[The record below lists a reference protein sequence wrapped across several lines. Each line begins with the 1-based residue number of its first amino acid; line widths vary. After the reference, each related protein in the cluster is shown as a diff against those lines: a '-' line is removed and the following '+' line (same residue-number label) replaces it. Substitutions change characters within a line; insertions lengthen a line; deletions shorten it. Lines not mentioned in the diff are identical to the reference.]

1 MQLLIGV
8 QAHFSKQYS
17 IYTLFCRKGIFLI
30 LLYFVFLNG
39 IAYSASLQPAV
50 AVEEDTQYK
59 ISNIGAITASDRILV
74 LAPHPDDE
82 AIGCAGIIQ
91 EALRAGADVNI
102 LYMTNGDNNE
112 FAFIVYEKR
121 LTFRKGVFLHMGE
134 VRRKEAI
141 NAMKLLG
148 LQEKNLIFLGYPDF
162 GTFSI
167 FRYFWQSNK
176 PFKSMLT
183 RVSRVPYKTSLSFGA
198 AYDGENILRD
208 LKNILQRHK
217 PNKIFV
223 SHPIDINA
231 DHKTMYLFLEI
242 ALSDLNKDLPRPEI
256 YAYLIHFKGWPL
268 PRRYAPGL
276 ALLPPKEFNG
286 SKIRWFQYE
295 LSPQDLEKK
304 RKVIFCYKSQ
314 TPSSAAYL
322 LSFARKNELF
332 GVYPELNVDYA
343 ASGLKHFKG
352 NQALLKNRIRL
363 PFGLYKIFP
372 DSKPVKKDCRVN
384 YEVENGSFLIHI
396 DRQGGI
402 KNRIGKIIYLFGY
415 SYKTPFR
422 QMPKIR
428 IITKYKSIKIL
439 NGRKPLNPGNVILSL
454 QPQETVLKI
463 PLVLLGDPDFL
474 FVSVKGY
481 TNINCVDTM
490 SFRKVNIR
498 R

>member
-1 MQLLIGV
+1 MQLLIGTE
-8 QAHFSKQYS
+8 ANFPKQYG
-17 IYTLFCRKGIFLI
+17 IYPLFCRKGIFLI
-30 LLYFVFLNG
+30 LLYFVFSNG
-39 IAYSASLQPAV
+39 IAYSASLRPA
-50 AVEEDTQYK
+50 AEENQRYK
-59 ISNIGAITASDRILV
+59 ISNIGTITASDRILV
-74 LAPHPDDE
+74 LTPHPDDE
-82 AIGCAGIIQ
+82 AVSCAGIIQ
-91 EALRAGADVNI
+91 EALRAGADVNV
-102 LYMTNGDNNE
+102 LYLTNGDNNE

-121 LTFRKGVFLHMGE
+121 LTFRKGVFLHLGE
-134 VRRKEAI
+134 VRRQEAI

-148 LQEKNLIFLGYPDF
+148 LQKKNLIFLGYPDF

-167 FRYFWQSNK
+167 FRYFWQANK

-242 ALSDLNKDLPRPEI
+242 ALADLNKDLPRPEI

-268 PRRYAPGL
+268 PRRYASGL

-295 LSPQDLEKK
+295 LSPQVLEKK
-304 RKVIFCYKSQ
+304 RKAIFCYKSQ
-314 TPSSAAYL
+314 TPSSATYL
-322 LSFARKNELF
+322 LSFVRKNELF
-332 GVYPELNVDYA
+332 GVYPELNLDYA
-343 ASGLKHFKG
+343 ASGLKHPKG
-352 NQALLKNRIRL
+352 SQALAKKRIRL

-372 DSKPVKKDCRVN
+372 DSQPVKKHCSVN

-396 DRQGGI
+396 DRQAGI

-428 IITKYKSIKIL
+428 IIAKYKSIKIF
-439 NGRKPLNPGNVILSL
+439 NGRKPLKQGNVILDL
-454 QPQETVLKI
+454 QPQEDVLKI

-481 TNINCVDTM
+481 ANINCVDTL